1 MLKVAV
7 GLARITK
14 MATWEVHLPS
24 LSEKT
29 PEEVRDSQ
37 KLPTVIP
44 KMSAAQIH
52 QSGTV
57 PQDDIDH
64 PAFDENSKWP
74 RRLLNVRTMISHKWQ
89 PGNTYDG
96 VVNPEYS
103 ILSYTWGRWRDR
115 NPQSATKPLNIE
127 GVPWDIPKV
136 DPKLYTANEF
146 KYILDLIVEDSVG
159 TDVGG
164 RPSPAPSPFIWLD
177 IACIPQ
183 WRNSAVGDSEVGR
196 QARIFRGAKQAYI
209 WLTTA
214 DRSTVNT
221 LLSRNSGDWD
231 RDVARD
237 IETFHKVLRD
247 PWFTSMWTL
256 QESYIQQKA
265 RIVTKTGLCRAG
277 ILHHKAGPLGLS
289 ELRGIGHY
297 LANEASHRSLLQELF
312 VEFKEILNR
321 VGFKDRFD
329 FTPLQALECAQFR
342 TSESELDRVYGI
354 MQIFGDDFRVGK
366 ARVAIETH
374 GAKTSRSFTLLE
386 LEDELGALI
395 VQKYTVISQLFQ
407 HDEPPVAGR
416 AWRICGRASVP
427 EGMTHPSRNFEQSL
441 RLKQQVSPEPECT
454 LSTYIQGSE
463 VWAKFSGEVCLFDDL
478 VSYTR
483 VPDFVP
489 PIEDALHVYLDAGP
503 EYSGLDE
510 DNVEDVIE
518 YFGRESLMVL
528 PLLTRTMGFETAYL
542 ERYGLMLLK
551 PGPEALKLHKTRRQ
565 WNSEIEAT
573 GLQAWSRVGI
583 CCWSFSTTP
592 RDGTTTQIFIPDW
605 EHLEWAEG
613 IFG

>member
-1 MLKVAV
+1 
-7 GLARITK
+7 
-14 MATWEVHLPS
+14 MAAWEVHLPS
-24 LSEKT
+24 RSEET
-29 PEEVRDSQ
+29 PAEVRESQELATVSQ
-37 KLPTVIP
+37 KKNVAEVPQP
-44 KMSAAQIH
+44 D
-52 QSGTV
+52 TV
-57 PQDDIDH
+57 PHDDFDH
-64 PAFDENSKWP
+64 PDFNENSKWP

-96 VVNPEYS
+96 VSNPTYS
-103 ILSYTWGRWRDR
+103 ILSYTWGRWRDK
-115 NPQSATKPLNIE
+115 NPHSSIKSLDIE
-127 GVPWDIPKV
+127 GVPWDIPRV
-136 DPKLYTANEF
+136 DPKFFTVNEF
-146 KYILDLIVEDSVG
+146 KYILDQIVEDSGKVELEA
-159 TDVGG
+159 VA
-164 RPSPAPSPFIWLD
+164 PAPSPFIWLD

-196 QARIFRGAKQAYI
+196 QARIFRGARQAYI

-214 DRSTVNT
+214 DRSAANT
-221 LLSRNSGDWD
+221 LLSRDSEDWD
-231 RDVARD
+231 QDVARD
-237 IETFHKVLRD
+237 IETFRNLLRD

-265 RIVTKTGLCRAG
+265 RIVTRTGLCKAG

-297 LANEASHRSLLQELF
+297 LAQEASHCSELEELL
-312 VEFKEILNR
+312 VEFKEMLYR

-366 ARVAIETH
+366 ARVASETH
-374 GAKTSRSFTLLE
+374 TAGASHSFALLE

-395 VQKYTVISQLFQ
+395 VQRYTVISQLFQ

-427 EGMTHPSRNFEQSL
+427 EGMTHPSRNFEESL
-441 RLKQQVSPEPECT
+441 RLKQKVSPKPECT
-454 LSTYIQGSE
+454 LSTSMQSSE
-463 VWAKFSGEVCLFDDL
+463 MWATFSGEVCLFDDL

-483 VPDFVP
+483 SSDFVP
-489 PIEDALHVYLDAGP
+489 PIEGALHVYLDAGLD
-503 EYSGLDE
+503 YSELDE
-510 DNVEDVIE
+510 DDVESVIE

-528 PLLTRTMGFETAYL
+528 PLLSRTMGFETAYL

-551 PGPEALKLHKTRRQ
+551 PGLKALELHRTRRQ
-565 WNSEIEAT
+565 WNSKIEAT

-592 RDGTTTQIFIPDW
+592 RDGTSMQVFIPDW